1 MDMRVDSKL
10 IRAERERRAWSQEQ
24 LARVSGLGLRTIQ
37 RIEKTGAASF
47 ESAKALAAVFSLDVA
62 DVRVAPALP
71 APRQRAG
78 SPVRPLLGAA
88 AVLLSTGGAL
98 LATKPGFAEQVRLD
112 VAVAVNEDQRL
123 DNARLVTDAGSA
135 GEVSVDELVRLLIVP
150 TIEPDGA
157 VRLSTQVFELQEN
170 DWVLV
175 DEPKLVTPDGAAAE
189 IRLALQTGNA
199 FRFIVTPHRQT

>member
-1 MDMRVDSKL
+1 MDMRVDFKQ
-10 IRAERERRAWSQEQ
+10 IRAEREKRAWSQEQ

-62 DVRVAPALP
+62 TLRVPVAPVP
-71 APRQRAG
+71 KQK
-78 SPVRPLLGAA
+78 SSFPVRPLLGAA

-98 LATKPGFAEQVRLD
+98 LVAKTGFAEQVMLD
-112 VAVAVNEDQRL
+112 VGVAVNEQQRVE
-123 DNARLVTDAGSA
+123 DARLLTEIGADA
-135 GEVSVDELVRLLIVP
+135 EVAVDDLVRLLIVP

-157 VRLSTQVFELQEN
+157 VRLSAQIFERQDN

-175 DEPKLVTPDGAAAE
+175 SEPMLVTADGEEAE
-189 IRLALQTGNA
+189 IRLAAETGNA
-199 FRFIVTPHRQT
+199 FRFVITPRRQE